1 MTLWSWLF
9 VLVAIGGWIVGG
21 IWFQRWAK
29 LHIAEADEN
38 TRREFKR
45 RRARLTGITSLIAGG
60 MFVVAMA
67 ITWPSV
73 PAGNEP
79 FVAAFLLFGAAFL
92 VYGSYRL
99 LRSRNMNKRR
109 RVIGTSNSCIENAE
123 KQLGFVLPPSFRA
136 WLLENNGMPLHAVS
150 IFPVFDPRDPR
161 TTADSIV
168 REYAGN
174 WQSWCNTTGAAD
186 EFAFLLPFGEFGTG
200 DYYCFDYRST
210 DASGEVPV
218 VLWDHETGECEYR
231 APDFATFVEKVVNG
245 EFPEA

>member
-1 MTLWSWLF
+1 
-9 VLVAIGGWIVGG
+9 
-21 IWFQRWAK
+21 
-29 LHIAEADEN
+29 
-38 TRREFKR
+38 
-45 RRARLTGITSLIAGG
+45 
-60 MFVVAMA
+60 
-67 ITWPSV
+67 
-73 PAGNEP
+73 
-79 FVAAFLLFGAAFL
+79 
-92 VYGSYRL
+92 
-99 LRSRNMNKRR
+99 MNKRR

-123 KQLGFVLPPSFRA
+123 KQLGFVLPPS
-136 WLLENNGMPLHAVS
+136 
-150 IFPVFDPRDPR
+150 PRDPR